1 MSGFMRSYPLED
13 ITIRSGGDGRTVE
26 AYAAVFDIAVE
37 IQDQQGHYMERLAPT
52 AFNKTIADNGT
63 RFGVFYNHAS
73 TIYGTPSER
82 FSIPLGKP
90 IEVRADARGL
100 LTVTRYNKT
109 PLADEILAAIDN
121 GDITGQSF
129 QGRFVSSDKPM
140 PKYGYRAASDGSLTV
155 VTRTEVAMKEYG
167 PTPFPAYAMAEIVG
181 VRSSADLV
189 RALRDM
195 DPAERDEFRRLFDF
209 PAALLDGAA
218 RDAST
223 SEASEA
229 AVSDEP
235 PATAQHSGQSYAQ
248 LRAKA
253 RRIGAI

>member
-13 ITIRSGGDGRTVE
+13 ISIRSGGDGRTVE
-26 AYAAVFDIAVE
+26 AYAAVFDVSVE

-52 AFNKTIADNGT
+52 AFNQTIKRNGT
-63 RFGVFYNHAS
+63 NFGVFYNHAS

-90 IEVRADARGL
+90 IEVRADGRGL

-140 PKYGYRAASDGSLTV
+140 PKYGYRAASDGSLTT
-155 VTRTEVAMKEYG
+155 VTRTEIAMKEYG
-167 PTPFPAYAMAEIVG
+167 PTPFPAYSMAEIVG
-181 VRSSADLV
+181 VRSADLA
-189 RALRDM
+189 RALREMPD
-195 DPAERDEFRRLFDF
+195 AERAEL
-209 PAALLDGAA
+209 AALLSLPVASLDDSA

-223 SEASEA
+223 STE
-229 AVSDEP
+229 VPDTDEP
-235 PATAQHSGQSYAQ
+235 HALALPSGQSYAQ

>member
-90 IEVRADARGL
+90 IEVRPDARGL

-181 VRSSADLV
+181 VRSADLA
-189 RALRDM
+189 RALREMPEDER
-195 DPAERDEFRRLFDF
+195 AELATLLTL
-209 PAALLDGAA
+209 PAAHLDDAA

-223 SEASEA
+223 STEA